1 MTEELYGVSVGRNQ
15 NYNGR
20 DRHGNL
26 QCAPHGGGVFMTF
39 ECAQA
44 LCNVLRPKYP
54 SVRPVVLL
62 RGDRDEAAFTSLI
75 ELGEAVGLDKLATV
89 IQQCVNQGFS
99 GEEILLKCKN
109 TVEAA
114 AASVAKQNRIR
125 ALETE
130 AARLRA
136 T

>member
-1 MTEELYGVSVGRNQ
+1 MSEELYGVSVGRNQ

-26 QCAPHGGGVFMTF
+26 LWAPHGGGVFMNLET
-39 ECAQA
+39 ARA
-44 LCNVLRPKYP
+44 LCNVLLPKYP

-75 ELGEAVGLDKLATV
+75 ELGEAIGLDKLAMV

-109 TVEAA
+109 LVDAA
-114 AASVAKQNRIR
+114 GASVAKQNRIR
-125 ALETE
+125 ELEEE
-130 AARLRA
+130 AAHLRA